1 MNWGNLKA
9 FREHTDSPLLDAPVD
24 QRQNLYLCPQHIFRK
39 IDFDPGGTGDVFK
52 AGIGGCCEDC
62 FSENLFI
69 RCIAVIAVIAGD
81 RILCA
86 LGQVL
91 RQRG

>member
-9 FREHTDSPLLDAPVD
+9 FREHTDSPLLDAPVY
-24 QRQNLYLCPQHIFRK
+24 QRQNLHLCPQHIFRK
-39 IDFDPGGTGDVFK
+39 IDFDPRGTGDVFK
-52 AGIGGCCEDC
+52 AEIGGCCENC

-69 RCIAVIAVIAGD
+69 RCIAVIVGG